1 MKNKQRLIP
10 LLVAVV
16 VMITCIAIIPA
27 FADQGAPEVNNVV
40 ESVDAQDDDSVG
52 LAEDK
57 SDSNEDVDE
66 ETTSVDDEEV
76 NEEAASVDDDK
87 DEEEADEVDSNPLL
101 AVTSLFT
108 RSGGRDISA
117 DVVTDIKIDAAES
130 PLYTSSHFGVT
141 VNFAENS
148 SCNIQGGDTI
158 VVNWNNQAPV
168 FATGFKKDKKLYI
181 SGRYVADAHVQQD
194 KAIVTFNDAVNDIL
208 DVVGSLTFTCEATN
222 NVDTTDEDISPIEIT
237 SGNKKVSVDVLK
249 PKHIEVDRKSVV

>member
-130 PLYTSSHFGVT
+130 PLYTSSQ
-141 VNFAENS
+141 
-148 SCNIQGGDTI
+148 I
-158 VVNWNNQAPV
+158 
-168 FATGFKKDKKLYI
+168 
-181 SGRYVADAHVQQD
+181 GRAHV
-194 KAIVTFNDAVNDIL
+194 
-208 DVVGSLTFTCEATN
+208 
-222 NVDTTDEDISPIEIT
+222 
-237 SGNKKVSVDVLK
+237 
-249 PKHIEVDRKSVV
+249 